1 MQQINKN
8 IDGYLI
14 SSDKSLLQIDII
26 HKFLSGAYWSIDIP
40 KETIQKAIEH
50 SFCIGIYA
58 DDRRQ
63 VGFARIITDY
73 TTFGYLADVFVLEE
87 HRGKGLSKAMMTAV
101 MELEWINGLR
111 NFSLRTMDAQGLYKQ
126 FGFTEIT
133 NPERSMHILKMD
145 IYKNQNNSH

>member
-1 MQQINKN
+1 MQQINKS

-14 SSDKSLLQIDII
+14 SSDKSLLQIDVM

-40 KETIQKAIEH
+40 RETIQKAIEH

-58 DDRRQ
+58 HNKQ
-63 VGFARIITDY
+63 QAGFARIITDY

-87 HRGKGLSKAMMTAV
+87 HRGKGLSKAMMAAV
-101 MELEWINGLR
+101 MELNWINGLR
-111 NFSLRTMDAQGLYKQ
+111 NFSLRTMDAQGLYRQ

-145 IYKNQNNSH
+145 IYRNQNKSH